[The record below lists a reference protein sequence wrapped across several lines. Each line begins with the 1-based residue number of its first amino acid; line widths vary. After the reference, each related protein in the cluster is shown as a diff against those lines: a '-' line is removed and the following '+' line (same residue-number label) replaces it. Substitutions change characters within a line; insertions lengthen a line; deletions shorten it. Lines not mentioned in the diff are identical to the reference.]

1 MPIKVIARSAR
12 PCRAALRLW
21 AAPCQAVVLS
31 RAERWRARVVLPF
44 VLLAAAGCASLTHH
58 ALPDPVD
65 LRPMPIRAGTGL
77 GGTRVIVLPLS
88 MIRHGDLFGWSNQ
101 ITDPRAYLIDLNA
114 QMQSALTQRVPR
126 PVWVFPSTLVQVAS
140 HNPGYLS
147 DPYGM
152 DPSQFA
158 PDRFRKGDKLED
170 PLAEDLRGYT
180 SFVDAR
186 VVLIP
191 VELRFLPRRV
201 PKGHELPDAERTIM
215 RADSAHHMERAV
227 LRLAVVDT
235 RTTEVMWVGDVVGD
249 PMPAFSP
256 AVGTNLVDHLVQALT
271 SE

>member
-1 MPIKVIARSAR
+1 MPIKEIARSAR
-12 PCRAALRLW
+12 PCRAAPRLW

-31 RAERWRARVVLPF
+31 RGARWCARVSVPL
-44 VLLAAAGCASLTHH
+44 VLLAAAGCASLRHP
-58 ALPDPVD
+58 LPDPAD
-65 LRPMPIRAGTGL
+65 LRAMPLRAGTGL

-88 MIRHGDLFGWSNQ
+88 MVRHGDLFGWSDQ

-114 QMQSALTQRVPR
+114 QIQTALTQRVPR
-126 PVWVFPSTLVQVAS
+126 TVWVFPSTLVQVAG

-158 PDRFRKGDKLED
+158 PDRFRAGDKLED

-180 SFVDAR
+180 SFVEAR

-191 VELRFLPRRV
+191 VELRFLPRPV
-201 PKGHELPDAERTIM
+201 PKGHEMPEAERAVVH
-215 RADSAHHMERAV
+215 ADSAHHMERAV

-256 AVGTNLVDHLVQALT
+256 AVGTNIVEHLVRALT
-271 SE
+271 TQ